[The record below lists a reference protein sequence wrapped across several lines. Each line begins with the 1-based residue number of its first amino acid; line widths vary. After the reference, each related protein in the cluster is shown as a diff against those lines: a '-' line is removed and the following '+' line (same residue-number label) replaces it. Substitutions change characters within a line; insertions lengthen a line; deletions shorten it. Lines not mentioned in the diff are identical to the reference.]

1 MSPPLLFLLRKA
13 TAQEEQGTSPVVV
26 LALVTGRDHG
36 GTDASICAGA
46 IAIPA
51 NNNNASLN
59 KAGEASQGREDERR
73 LTAATTVTRQRKK
86 GAGCPREAILPRT
99 LLTRPYSGGVDTD
112 CPAAP
117 CPPWQ
122 LRYCDAI

>member
-117 CPPWQ
+117 CPP
-122 LRYCDAI
+122 